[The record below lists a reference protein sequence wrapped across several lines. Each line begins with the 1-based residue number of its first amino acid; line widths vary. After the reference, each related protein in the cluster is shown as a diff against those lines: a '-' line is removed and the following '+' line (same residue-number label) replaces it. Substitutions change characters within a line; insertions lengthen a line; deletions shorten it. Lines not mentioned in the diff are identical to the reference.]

1 MHIRSLAVAV
11 CIGAFAQSGFAADRC
26 EQVCDIVGQA
36 AAMKPKL
43 AEQLKKTPQKGTLG
57 EPWRWLAFTL
67 GGDLEK
73 LHVPQEEQQYIFKS
87 VATLHFSSK
96 PVVDFTI
103 FRGYFYVR
111 CKRKER
117 GLSTAPLASIP
128 AASLTRC
135 QDTVSSETE
144 VRACVEKLI
153 QPR

>member
-1 MHIRSLAVAV
+1 
-11 CIGAFAQSGFAADRC
+11 
-26 EQVCDIVGQA
+26 
-36 AAMKPKL
+36 MKPKL
-43 AEQLKKTPQKGTLG
+43 VEQLKKDPQKGTLG

-67 GGDLEK
+67 GGDFEK
-73 LHVPQEEQQYIFKS
+73 LHVSQEEQQYIFKT

-117 GLSTAPLASIP
+117 GLSTVPLASIP

-135 QDTVSSETE
+135 HDTVTPKRSFGH
-144 VRACVEKLI
+144 A
-153 QPR
+153 